1 MKISIVIPVYYNEEN
16 LLPLYED
23 IRKKFIEKTKDSYEL
38 VMVNDGSGDR
48 SFEVMKQLAKRD
60 PNIKIVSLSKNFG
73 SHAAILCGLSRATGD
88 CAVVKAADLQE
99 PTEILM
105 EMIDQW
111 KQGNNVVLAVRKDR
125 KENWSSK
132 FFADTYYWLVRKAAL
147 KNMPKGGFDVYL
159 LDRKVIEVLLALDER
174 NSALTGQILWSG
186 FRTAVV
192 PYVRQAREIG
202 ESKWTLKKK
211 IRLVADTLFSFS
223 TLPITAVTG
232 IGVFSFVGALVWA
245 LVVLVFKFL
254 GKIQVSGWTTLF
266 IFNLFSF
273 GIIMVTLGILGG
285 YLWRTFDA
293 SRNRPTYIVE
303 EENNLDEKVQHGNTV
318 EKEKRKG

>member
-111 KQGNNVVLAVRKDR
+111 KQGNNVVLAV
-125 KENWSSK
+125 
-132 FFADTYYWLVRKAAL
+132 
-147 KNMPKGGFDVYL
+147 
-159 LDRKVIEVLLALDER
+159 KVG
-174 NSALTGQILWSG
+174 S
-186 FRTAVV
+186 
-192 PYVRQAREIG
+192 
-202 ESKWTLKKK
+202 
-211 IRLVADTLFSFS
+211 
-223 TLPITAVTG
+223 
-232 IGVFSFVGALVWA
+232 
-245 LVVLVFKFL
+245 
-254 GKIQVSGWTTLF
+254 
-266 IFNLFSF
+266 
-273 GIIMVTLGILGG
+273 
-285 YLWRTFDA
+285 
-293 SRNRPTYIVE
+293 
-303 EENNLDEKVQHGNTV
+303 
-318 EKEKRKG
+318 